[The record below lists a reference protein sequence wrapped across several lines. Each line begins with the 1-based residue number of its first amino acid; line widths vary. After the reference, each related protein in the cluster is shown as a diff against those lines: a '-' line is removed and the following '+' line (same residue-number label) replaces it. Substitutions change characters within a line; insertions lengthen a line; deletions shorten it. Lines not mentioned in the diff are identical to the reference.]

1 MWYVASDMGTKHIV
15 IILIIVVGAAVLYV
29 NSTGG
34 AQVPQDNTVAT
45 PQESGV
51 MSFVSDDADGTDLI
65 TDITFDEEEVR
76 AVAAAKTPILFFY
89 ASWCSTCRSLVREIQ
104 DRSAEFPDHVAILKV
119 SYDDEKELR
128 RRYQVTRQHTIIILD
143 EDLNATQTLVGGN
156 VDDILDLMEA

>member
-1 MWYVASDMGTKHIV
+1 MGIKYVV
-15 IILIIVVGAAVLYV
+15 IILIVVAGAVTLYI

-51 MSFVSDDADGTDLI
+51 MSFVSDDAGSADLI

-76 AVAAAKTPILFFY
+76 AVAATKTPILFFY
-89 ASWCSTCRSLVREIQ
+89 ASWCSTCRSLAREIQ

-128 RRYQVTRQHTIIILD
+128 RRYQVTKQHTIIILD
-143 EDLNATQTLVGGN
+143 EDLNAAQTLVGGN
-156 VDDILDLMEA
+156 VDDILALMGA